1 MTANDNSIASDQAA
15 DFVALTADLGFGPA
29 LGVEVMP
36 EVPLLYATHLMRAV
50 ASGADPVAQTV
61 QALRTILAAIPRKD
75 LATAAPQTLR
85 ALREAVH
92 PAWMRLT
99 EASPRGVIPDDLA
112 LGMASVSAV
121 VQMLEQPPA
130 VADVE
135 RANRLFCERLDII
148 ALLADQLD
156 AAERRRRITENGGLV
171 ARLVAIQA
179 AERRQRR
186 LGEHV
191 Q

>member
-1 MTANDNSIASDQAA
+1 MTTENHRAA

-36 EVPLLYATHLMRAV
+36 DIPLAYATHLLRAA
-50 ASGADPVAQTV
+50 ASGADPVGQTV

-75 LATAAPQTLR
+75 LATAAPETLR
-85 ALREAVH
+85 ILREAVQ
-92 PAWMRLT
+92 PAWLRLC
-99 EASPRGVIPDDLA
+99 EVGPKGIIPDDLA

-121 VQMLEQPPA
+121 VQVLERPPA
-130 VADVE
+130 AADVE
-135 RANRLFCERLDII
+135 RANRLFSERLDLI

-156 AAERRRRITENGGLV
+156 AAERRRRITENGNQV
-171 ARLVAIQA
+171 ARLVAFQA
-179 AERRQRR
+179 AERRDRR
-186 LGEHV
+186 LDEHV